1 MLRTDRQ
8 FADLVQLA
16 KAQRVPVHIEPPPAF
31 DRLVPG
37 GHHQGVIALI
47 AAKSYDTTEQILDR
61 AKTRGEK
68 PFLVLLDGV
77 EDPHNL
83 GAVLR
88 TAEAAGVHGV
98 FIPERRAVGLTSVV
112 AKVSAGALDHISVG
126 RVGNLIRLIQDL
138 KEAGLWVYGVDPQA
152 AKLHTDIDMTGP
164 IALVLGGE
172 GEGLRPG
179 VLKECDD
186 RIRIPMQG
194 RIQSLNVSAAAAVT
208 LFEVVRQRR
217 RNVVLRRS
225 LPNLDRPV
233 LDRGFEQLSGVRHAH
248 LFHHVGPMRF
258 DGLDADLE
266 SLTDFLVFEPGP
278 NQFKNL
284 FLPAGERF
292 RPLLA
297 GWRGQIGQG
306 RFGFRLSQSVPL
318 SCSPLTN
325 KVLRYN
331 SP

>member
-1 MLRTDRQ
+1 MAPAGGSDSQPELIYGLHAVREALRAGSRPLHRLLMLRTDRQ
-8 FADLVQLA
+8 FADLAQLA

-37 GHHQGVIALI
+37 GNHQGVIALI
-47 AAKSYDTTEQILDR
+47 AAKSYDTTEQILER
-61 AKTRGEK
+61 AKTRCER

-112 AKVSAGALDHISVG
+112 AKISAGALDHISVG

-172 GEGLRPG
+172 GVGIRSG
-179 VLKECDD
+179 VLGECDD

-194 RIQSLNVSAAAAVT
+194 RVQSLNVSAAAAVT

-217 RNVVLRRS
+217 RDIV
-225 LPNLDRPV
+225 
-233 LDRGFEQLSGVRHAH
+233 
-248 LFHHVGPMRF
+248 
-258 DGLDADLE
+258 
-266 SLTDFLVFEPGP
+266 
-278 NQFKNL
+278 
-284 FLPAGERF
+284 PA
-292 RPLLA
+292 A
-297 GWRGQIGQG
+297 KSIG
-306 RFGFRLSQSVPL
+306 S
-318 SCSPLTN
+318 
-325 KVLRYN
+325 
-331 SP
+331 

>member
-1 MLRTDRQ
+1 MAPAGGSDSQPELIYGLHAVREALRAGSRPLQRLVLLRTDRQ
-8 FADLVQLA
+8 FADLAQLA
-16 KAQRVPVHIEPPPAF
+16 RAQRIPVHIEPPPAF
-31 DRLVPG
+31 DRLVPN

-61 AKTRGEK
+61 AKRQGEK

-152 AKLHTDIDMTGP
+152 ARLHTDIDMTGP

-179 VLKECDD
+179 VLRECDD
-186 RIRIPMQG
+186 CIRIPMQG
-194 RIQSLNVSAAAAVT
+194 RIQSLNVSAAAAVM

-217 RNVVLRRS
+217 RGVV
-225 LPNLDRPV
+225 PAA
-233 LDRGFEQLSGVRHAH
+233 Q
-248 LFHHVGPMRF
+248 
-258 DGLDADLE
+258 
-266 SLTDFLVFEPGP
+266 PGP
-278 NQFKNL
+278 DY
-284 FLPAGERF
+284 
-292 RPLLA
+292 
-297 GWRGQIGQG
+297 
-306 RFGFRLSQSVPL
+306 S
-318 SCSPLTN
+318 
-325 KVLRYN
+325 
-331 SP
+331 

>member
-1 MLRTDRQ
+1 MREALRAGSRPLQRLLLLRADRQ
-8 FADLVQLA
+8 FADLAQLA

-37 GHHQGVIALI
+37 GNHQGVIAFV
-47 AAKSYDTTEQILDR
+47 AAKSYDTTEQILER
-61 AKTRGEK
+61 AKTRGER
-68 PFLVLLDGV
+68 PFFVLLDGV

-138 KEAGLWVYGVDPQA
+138 KETGLWVYGLDPSA
-152 AKLHTDIDMTGP
+152 EKLHTDIDMTGP

-179 VLKECDD
+179 VLRECDD

-194 RIQSLNVSAAAAVT
+194 RIESLNVSAAAAVT

-217 RNVVLRRS
+217 RGVV
-225 LPNLDRPV
+225 
-233 LDRGFEQLSGVRHAH
+233 
-248 LFHHVGPMRF
+248 
-258 DGLDADLE
+258 
-266 SLTDFLVFEPGP
+266 
-278 NQFKNL
+278 
-284 FLPAGERF
+284 PAAKPTG
-292 RPLLA
+292 
-297 GWRGQIGQG
+297 
-306 RFGFRLSQSVPL
+306 S
-318 SCSPLTN
+318 
-325 KVLRYN
+325 
-331 SP
+331 

>member
-1 MLRTDRQ
+1 MREALRAGTRPLQRLLVLRTDRQ
-8 FADLVQLA
+8 FHDLVQLA

-47 AAKSYDTTEQILDR
+47 AAKSYDSMEQILDR
-61 AKTRGEK
+61 AKTRSEK

-83 GAVLR
+83 GAILR

-138 KEAGLWVYGVDPQA
+138 KEAGLWIYAVDPQA
-152 AKLHTDIDMTGP
+152 EKLHTDIDMTGP

-186 RIRIPMQG
+186 RIRIPMLG
-194 RIQSLNVSAAAAVT
+194 HIQSLNVSAAAAVT
-208 LFEVVRQRR
+208 LFEAVRQRR
-217 RNVVLRRS
+217 KPIATR
-225 LPNLDRPV
+225 
-233 LDRGFEQLSGVRHAH
+233 
-248 LFHHVGPMRF
+248 
-258 DGLDADLE
+258 
-266 SLTDFLVFEPGP
+266 
-278 NQFKNL
+278 
-284 FLPAGERF
+284 
-292 RPLLA
+292 
-297 GWRGQIGQG
+297 
-306 RFGFRLSQSVPL
+306 
-318 SCSPLTN
+318 
-325 KVLRYN
+325 
-331 SP
+331 